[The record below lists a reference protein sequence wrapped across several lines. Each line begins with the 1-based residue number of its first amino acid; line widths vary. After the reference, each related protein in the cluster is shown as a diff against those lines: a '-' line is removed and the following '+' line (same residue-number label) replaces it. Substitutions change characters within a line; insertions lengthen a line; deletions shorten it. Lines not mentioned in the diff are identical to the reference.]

1 MSPSEEEL
9 RQLIMSEIAKQKWA
23 DKEVQE
29 VLLKVAQDYV
39 WRKGLWARV
48 KFAINVIGML
58 GILGGAVMACA
69 SIFGLSVVRG

>member
-9 RQLIMSEIAKQKWA
+9 RQLIMSEVAKHKWA
-23 DKEVQE
+23 DRDVQE
-29 VLLKVAQDYV
+29 VLLRVAQDYI

-58 GILGGAVMACA
+58 GILGGAVMACV
-69 SIFGLSVVRG
+69 SLFGLEVVRR